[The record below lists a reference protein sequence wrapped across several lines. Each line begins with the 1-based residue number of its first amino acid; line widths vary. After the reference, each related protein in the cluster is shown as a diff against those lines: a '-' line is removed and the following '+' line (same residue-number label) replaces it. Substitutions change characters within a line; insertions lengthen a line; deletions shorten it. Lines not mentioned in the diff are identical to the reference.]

1 MAGKG
6 KPGPAK
12 GKGGRPRKA
21 IGKGKTRDD
30 GYKRTTVGPKGDGKQ
45 VYEHRAKAGLGKTK
59 GSKGKGTVVDHVNHD
74 RDDNSKSNLRKVSK
88 AKNNANRKKK

>member
-6 KPGPAK
+6 RPGPKK
-12 GKGGRPRKA
+12 GEGGRPRKA
-21 IGKGKTRDD
+21 LGKGKTRSD
-30 GYKRTTVGPKGDGKQ
+30 GYRRTTVGEPGKGKQ

-59 GSKGKGTVVDHVNHD
+59 GSKGKGTVVDHVNRD

-88 AKNNANRKKK
+88 AKNNANRKKR